1 MTERVVEMMDFACYG
16 GELQQMPNAEKIREE
31 IVHCRDCKFFDKD
44 QVACDRWD
52 TVFPCPSASDE
63 GQGFCAWAK
72 RKTK

>member
-1 MTERVVEMMDFACYG
+1 MNNNFDFN
-16 GELQQMPNAEKIREE
+16 NAILSTSSTSFEGVKEKIIR
-31 IVHCRDCKFFDKD
+31 CRDCMFFDKD

-72 RKTK
+72 RKTN